1 MTDKEVI
8 VLQDDLIESLE
19 EQVGIQENIIKAQ
32 EELIKKTEELAK
44 LKYFDE
50 GYQKAL
56 DDIREKLNEK
66 R

>member
-1 MTDKEVI
+1 MTDNKIIE
-8 VLQDDLIESLE
+8 LQDSLIESLE
-19 EQVGIQENIIKAQ
+19 EQVKIQEDIIKAQ
-32 EELIKKTEELAK
+32 DELIKKTEEMAK

>member
-1 MTDKEVI
+1 MTDKEMI
-8 VLQDDLIESLE
+8 ELQESLIESLE
-19 EQVGIQENIIKAQ
+19 EQVEIQENIIKAQ
-32 EELIKKTEELAK
+32 DELIKKTEELAK